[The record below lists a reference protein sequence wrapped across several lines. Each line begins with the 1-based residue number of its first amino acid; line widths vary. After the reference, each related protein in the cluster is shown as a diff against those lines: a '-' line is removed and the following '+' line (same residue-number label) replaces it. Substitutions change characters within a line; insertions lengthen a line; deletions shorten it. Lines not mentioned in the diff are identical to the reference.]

1 MIKRDIDAC
10 VLQAADFDEFVSFLQ
25 DKGYEVKQNKY
36 FAIKPPGL
44 ARFRRCYRL
53 GEDYSEE
60 RIRER
65 IAAEDIKQYMENHL
79 EARIIK
85 VMIPYRIKRAKLTG
99 VQRKYFAKLY
109 RIGKL
114 KQRPYSQ
121 AYKYRD
127 EIRKMHKLHDQYIFL
142 ADNEIH
148 SEAELLKV
156 YASLQSEKE
165 QLKKER
171 SHFYREKSRYTRL
184 WKLADRMHELEPAEK
199 TFTGGDTFF
208 KAEHEEYERL
218 LAEIKKEGYTQEELE
233 GMRIYYSGKSLAHR
247 DMQKDCNKKIRIAES
262 LIKEINDD
270 KERDGSAPR
279 PEIKRQPTKRTV

>member
-1 MIKRDIDAC
+1 M
-10 VLQAADFDEFVSFLQ
+10 V
-25 DKGYEVKQNKY
+25 
-36 FAIKPPGL
+36 
-44 ARFRRCYRL
+44 
-53 GEDYSEE
+53 
-60 RIRER
+60 
-65 IAAEDIKQYMENHL
+65 
-79 EARIIK
+79 
-85 VMIPYRIKRAKLTG
+85 
-99 VQRKYFAKLY
+99 
-109 RIGKL
+109 
-114 KQRPYSQ
+114 
-121 AYKYRD
+121 
-127 EIRKMHKLHDQYIFL
+127 MHKLHDQYIFL

-171 SHFYREKSRYTRL
+171 SHFYREKSRYTSL
-184 WKLADRMHELEPAEK
+184 WKLADRMHELESAEQ
-199 TFTGGDTFF
+199 TFIGGDNFF

-218 LAEIKKEGYTQEELE
+218 LAEIKKEGYTPEELE
-233 GMRIYYSGKSLAHR
+233 EMRIYYSGKSLAHR